1 MRTAGITMFEVSQ
14 GCLMT
19 NLQEQRAA
27 FQPQQLKW
35 QVLAKDLAKD
45 FSCPLSEVEQILSI
59 ELLQLEQEA
68 RIKEFVTVLA
78 VKRAKDLLRPNR
90 RSG

>member
-1 MRTAGITMFEVSQ
+1 MHEVSQ
-14 GCLMT
+14 GYLMT

-27 FQPQQLKW
+27 FRPQQLKW

-45 FSCPLSEVEQILSI
+45 FICPLSKVEQILST